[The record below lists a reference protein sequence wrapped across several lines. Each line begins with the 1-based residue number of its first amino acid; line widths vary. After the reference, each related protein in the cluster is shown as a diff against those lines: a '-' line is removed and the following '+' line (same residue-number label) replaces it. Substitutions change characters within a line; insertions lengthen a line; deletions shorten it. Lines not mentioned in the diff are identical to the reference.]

1 MSQLVIYRI
10 KRDTSEKSYVFWCV
24 NMIVA
29 VFEQIWSVAVLCS
42 DLHCMSYA
50 FAIAQ
55 LLKLVDY
62 YMKFKSGKTLRIFP
76 NVKIKL
82 PAGVFCSTPVSQ
94 TINQSINQYAV
105 RHSVCQRMNESI
117 NNIRITKPSVKQFP
131 SRSVIECT
139 ANVLVYILFNNRKLS
154 STGDI
159 WEPSDHQTC
168 LGKLLF
174 YDSRQRYLRQTSTN
188 LVNIRYLN
196 VVLIKKSKVVIFSH
210 SNRATPNFVILNLQF
225 QFFNAFLAL
234 FYIAFFIRDM
244 DRLKTVSS

>member
-1 MSQLVIYRI
+1 
-10 KRDTSEKSYVFWCV
+10 
-24 NMIVA
+24 
-29 VFEQIWSVAVLCS
+29 
-42 DLHCMSYA
+42 
-50 FAIAQ
+50 
-55 LLKLVDY
+55 
-62 YMKFKSGKTLRIFP
+62 
-76 NVKIKL
+76 
-82 PAGVFCSTPVSQ
+82 
-94 TINQSINQYAV
+94 
-105 RHSVCQRMNESI
+105 MNESI
-117 NNIRITKPSVKQFP
+117 NNIRISKPSVKQFP

-174 YDSRQRYLRQTSTN
+174 YDSKQRYLRQTSTY

-196 VVLIKKSKVVIFSH
+196 VVLIKKSKVVILSH